1 MMTTASA
8 LSVPVGGMG
17 LAPALITP
25 PPPAAKPPVRTDFV
39 EYDDIRYVPEDQ
51 DPSITLETASLVA
64 KVIDNTGL
72 LVPADSNARSYMGK
86 YGVNSPVPFS
96 HHLGYH
102 GIRTLYDKTEKR
114 NLVVPLIS
122 WLNLQG
128 VRLTGIENDPVDAR
142 AWAGVGR
149 GWPMRMERKGAG
161 VVLILDPRPNTQ
173 FRYSIEFQPAEPDGI
188 DFSIRLVFH
197 KKPAKEPARFRGSW
211 PCYVNAFDDVRFY
224 YPRGKTPQEWK
235 WDSLGKNPDIVIGEP
250 VGYKHRQE
258 GFRAEDQ
265 VLPVGFGRI
274 GHRVLI
280 LMFDDP
286 KVRFFMVNSGGHYS
300 ISAIQNPAWDFEWVM
315 DDYPLD
321 KPVGFNG
328 RLVYTVFDNEE
339 KIMRRY
345 REWVARSG

>member
-1 MMTTASA
+1 
-8 LSVPVGGMG
+8 
-17 LAPALITP
+17 
-25 PPPAAKPPVRTDFV
+25 
-39 EYDDIRYVPEDQ
+39 
-51 DPSITLETASLVA
+51 
-64 KVIDNTGL
+64 
-72 LVPADSNARSYMGK
+72 
-86 YGVNSPVPFS
+86 
-96 HHLGYH
+96 
-102 GIRTLYDKTEKR
+102 
-114 NLVVPLIS
+114 
-122 WLNLQG
+122 
-128 VRLTGIENDPVDAR
+128 
-142 AWAGVGR
+142 
-149 GWPMRMERKGAG
+149 
-161 VVLILDPRPNTQ
+161 
-173 FRYSIEFQPAEPDGI
+173 
-188 DFSIRLVFH
+188 
-197 KKPAKEPARFRGSW
+197 
-211 PCYVNAFDDVRFY
+211 
-224 YPRGKTPQEWK
+224 
-235 WDSLGKNPDIVIGEP
+235 